1 MAERLSSVWHHLY
14 SPSPL
19 SLKFPSLF
27 SRSNEF
33 GRVAAASLLDFRAN
47 PGRRRTEPSRSSYR
61 LPRQYP
67 ACSETYQSQR
77 SPPSC
82 SALNHDSSPPT
93 PWHQICC
100 VRRDFHWEP
109 ANVDLT
115 SEQYSN

>member
-47 PGRRRTEPSRSSYR
+47 PGLRRTEPSRSSYR

-77 SPPSC
+77 SPPTS
-82 SALNHDSSPPT
+82 SALNHDTSPPT
-93 PWHQICC
+93 PCHQISS
-100 VRRDFHWEP
+100 VRPDFHPDPAPLSRTPEP
-109 ANVDLT
+109 SMT
-115 SEQYSN
+115 